1 MLVCR
6 EMDGLQEDLR
16 RAEADAAGL
25 RARLEAAISERRVVH
40 EASERELS
48 AARLVGKA
56 MN

>member
-1 MLVCR
+1 
-6 EMDGLQEDLR
+6 MDGLQEDLR